1 MELEEW
7 GRGRREAS
15 RKRRRLQEDKKELAM
30 KIRKERAFQAHEIV
44 IDLQEVQVVVLKC
57 STFMFL
63 WMCVGGE
70 WEGKGKE

>member
-1 MELEEW
+1 
-7 GRGRREAS
+7 
-15 RKRRRLQEDKKELAM
+15 M